1 MSLPARQQRTL
12 DRIERKLIASDPVL
26 HSWFS
31 IFARLTRDEEMPQA
45 EEVRARLARFSGW
58 LARRAAP
65 VRRHIPR
72 PSARAKAILFFPAAL
87 AAMVGTL
94 LIGASGPA
102 MQRCPASVRVPTAEL
117 VVKARQC
124 RLNGLHGLHGLN
136 RLNRLTLAHAPLFG
150 H

>member
-12 DRIERKLIASDPVL
+12 DRIERRLIASDPVL

-31 IFARLTRDEEMPQA
+31 IFARLTRDEEMPRV
-45 EEVRARLARFSGW
+45 EEVRARLARFGGW
-58 LARRAAP
+58 LARRTAP

-87 AAMVGTL
+87 AAMVGAL

-102 MQRCPASVRVPTAEL
+102 MQRCATNVRVPTAEL

-124 RLNGLHGLHGLN
+124 RLTRLN
-136 RLNRLTLAHAPLFG
+136 RLNRLTLVHAPLLG

>member
-1 MSLPARQQRTL
+1 VSLPTRQQRSL

-26 HSWFS
+26 HSWFA
-31 IFARLTRDEEMPQA
+31 IFARLTRDEEMPRI
-45 EEVRARLARFSGW
+45 EEVRDRLARFGGW
-58 LARRAAP
+58 LARRTFP
-65 VRRHIPR
+65 VRRRIPHLSTR
-72 PSARAKAILFFPAAL
+72 ARAILFFPAAL

-102 MQRCPASVRVPTAEL
+102 MQRCATSVRMPATEL

-124 RLNGLHGLHGLN
+124 RLNLQLV
-136 RLNRLTLAHAPLFG
+136 HAPLFG

>member
-1 MSLPARQQRTL
+1 MSLPTRQQRSL

-26 HSWFS
+26 HSWFA
-31 IFARLTRDEEMPQA
+31 IFARLTRDEEIPRI
-45 EEVRARLARFSGW
+45 EEVRDRLARFGAW
-58 LARRAAP
+58 LSRRTFR
-65 VRRHIPR
+65 VRRRVPR
-72 PSARAKAILFFPAAL
+72 LSTRARAILFFPAAL

-102 MQRCPASVRVPTAEL
+102 MHRCATSVRTPATEL

-124 RLNGLHGLHGLN
+124 RLNFQ
-136 RLNRLTLAHAPLFG
+136 LAHAPLFG